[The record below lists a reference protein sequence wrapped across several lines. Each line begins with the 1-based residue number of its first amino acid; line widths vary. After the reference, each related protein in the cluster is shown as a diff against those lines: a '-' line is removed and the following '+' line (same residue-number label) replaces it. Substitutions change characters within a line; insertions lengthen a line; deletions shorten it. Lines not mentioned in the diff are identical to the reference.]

1 MELNKR
7 ATVDNNFFRKLSW
20 EELEKDLSDLNTTTS
35 TEIHDD
41 FQQTKDDL
49 VKIDIEY
56 LFVRVQYTLKNQ
68 IGRTSNKFSSS
79 PEAIDRYVKQVFGLT
94 QEVYDVLCAQAC
106 QAELPMYSYTNM
118 FTFMCKLDNQ
128 DRSKTLVSQ
137 IQTTALL
144 LTFSKCSR

>member
-1 MELNKR
+1 MNIKR

-106 QAELPMYSYTNM
+106 QAEPPIVVLNVSVIEAKNLEA
-118 FTFMCKLDNQ
+118 KDLNVLKAISAL
-128 DRSKTLVSQ
+128 RS
-137 IQTTALL
+137 
-144 LTFSKCSR
+144 FR